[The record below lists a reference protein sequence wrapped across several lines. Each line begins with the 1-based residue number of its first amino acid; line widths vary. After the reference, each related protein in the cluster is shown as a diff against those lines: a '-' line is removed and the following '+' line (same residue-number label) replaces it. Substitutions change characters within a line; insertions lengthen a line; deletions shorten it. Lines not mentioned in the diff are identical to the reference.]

1 MLLKTTTVKQ
11 RKPSYIA
18 AYLYRLPMQVRGRV
32 IFLNED
38 SYPICPRCD
47 VLVDREFLRFC
58 DQCGQRLGWDFF
70 DFAQTIHAPR
80 KK

>member
-11 RKPSYIA
+11 RNPSYIA

-32 IFLNED
+32 VFLNGD

-47 VLVDREFLRFC
+47 DLVDREYLRFC

-70 DFAQTIHAPR
+70 DFVQTIHAPR
-80 KK
+80 EK